1 MKNIFI
7 TITFL
12 SIFLVSCS
20 SVPENIPTDL
30 SASELIQLAQSSFD
44 KDNKKAAQA
53 YYEAVIIRFGD
64 NKSVLIEA
72 EYEIAHMK
80 IKEKNWDGAIPD
92 LVRIIS
98 YYENDTTR
106 TLPYEYKTLAE
117 IDLAKVPDY
126 ALEKAGINK
135 EEL

>member
-1 MKNIFI
+1 
-7 TITFL
+7 
-12 SIFLVSCS
+12 
-20 SVPENIPTDL
+20 
-30 SASELIQLAQSSFD
+30 
-44 KDNKKAAQA
+44 
-53 YYEAVIIRFGD
+53 
-64 NKSVLIEA
+64 
-72 EYEIAHMK
+72 MK